1 MTDDTDTRGI
11 RIGGDTATVDHDPG
25 ALLEVARDELPGD
38 WTIDEGEY
46 ATLRLV
52 GTGDAGWVIYIDL
65 NGSTWVANAYADGEE
80 TATIEMTFAASW
92 QATEPERLRKV
103 CELERGRIRKVF
115 DGASDEATALL
126 KAIEGVDSV

>member
-1 MTDDTDTRGI
+1 M
-11 RIGGDTATVDHDPG
+11 VDHDPG

-38 WTIDEGEY
+38 WTVSDTDTANI
-46 ATLRLV
+46 RLV
-52 GTGDAGWVIYIDL
+52 GTSADGWAIDIEL
-65 NGSTWVANAYADGEE
+65 HGATWVANAYADGEE
-80 TATIEMTFAASW
+80 TATIEMTYAASW

-126 KAIEGVDSV
+126 DSIEERYG